1 MPPTACPQ
9 FQGGSLSP
17 KPPKPTQRQ
26 WDRAGASIEGEQTL
40 PSREARK
47 PKPSPSLPATA
58 GTAPRSLTPLPASSA
73 PRSLSPVSRGSLS
86 PKPTQRQRGSAGASI
101 EGEQT
106 LPSREARKP
115 KPSPSLPASA
125 GTVPRSPDPT
135 TCLIRSLQPVPQP
148 FHCSLSL
155 SHFSFPRH
163 PSRKI
168 RNKCSLTERNTNR

>member
-58 GTAPRSLTPLPASSA
+58 GTAPRSLTPRPASSA

-125 GTVPRSPDPT
+125 GTAPRSPDPT
-135 TCLIRSLQPVPQP
+135 TCPSAP
-148 FHCSLSL
+148 CSLSL
-155 SHFSFPRH
+155 THFSFPRH